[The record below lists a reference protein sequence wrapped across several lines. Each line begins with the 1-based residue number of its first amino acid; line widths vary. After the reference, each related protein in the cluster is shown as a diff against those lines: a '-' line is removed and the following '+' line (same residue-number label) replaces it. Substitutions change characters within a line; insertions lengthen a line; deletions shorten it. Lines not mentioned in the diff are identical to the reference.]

1 MCISMI
7 SSFTNRR
14 VNQCMTNS
22 LNIVVEDN
30 IWNAIE
36 EAPEYKG
43 LASLL
48 WQCYHRHGNT
58 SIWNHMEPII
68 GTKFYNKFCVW
79 VIVRG
84 GVLLVSDITINRCGD
99 ISRNLNKGL
108 QKTYNSKWA
117 NFTVMYD
124 MNLQVT
130 VYNATS
136 VHSSCEA
143 LYNIEEYRI
152 YIPPYCV
159 FVLIEPKSCQT
170 LLSPMIY

>member
-68 GTKFYNKFCVW
+68 GTTE
-79 VIVRG
+79 
-84 GVLLVSDITINRCGD
+84 LS
-99 ISRNLNKGL
+99 SRNFITNFVCGL
-108 QKTYNSKWA
+108 LWGVVFFWFLILPLIDVVISHVIWIRGCRKRIIPSERILLLCTTWTSRLLFITPLQC
-117 NFTVMYD
+117 TV
-124 MNLQVT
+124 LVR
-130 VYNATS
+130 
-136 VHSSCEA
+136 H
-143 LYNIEEYRI
+143 
-152 YIPPYCV
+152 YI
-159 FVLIEPKSCQT
+159 I
-170 LLSPMIY
+170 